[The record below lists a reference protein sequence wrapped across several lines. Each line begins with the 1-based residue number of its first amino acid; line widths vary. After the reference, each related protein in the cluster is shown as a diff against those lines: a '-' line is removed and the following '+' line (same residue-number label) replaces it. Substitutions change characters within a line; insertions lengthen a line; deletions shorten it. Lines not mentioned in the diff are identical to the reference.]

1 MTLLLSWRLP
11 SAPLQLGWRGDSG
24 ILAAVAAVQ
33 AAANPAQ
40 QIPTIIGPVGPPG
53 PAIIGPAGPPGPAF
67 DLDNAV
73 IDGGTFN

>member
-11 SAPLQLGWRGDSG
+11 AAPLQLVWRGEDRSLAA
-24 ILAAVAAVQ
+24 LAAVQV
-33 AAANPAQ
+33 AANSGQ
-40 QIPTIIGPVGPPG
+40 QIPTIIGP
-53 PAIIGPAGPPGPAF
+53 IGPPGPAF

>member
-11 SAPLQLGWRGDSG
+11 PAPLQLLWRGESQALS
-24 ILAAVAAVQ
+24 IQ
-33 AAANPAQ
+33 AAANSGLP
-40 QIPTIIGPVGPPG
+40 IPTIIGP
-53 PAIIGPAGPPGPAF
+53 IGPPGPAF

>member
-11 SAPLQLGWRGDSG
+11 AAPLQLVWRGDDWK
-24 ILAAVAAVQ
+24 LAAQVAA
-33 AAANPAQ
+33 NSGQ
-40 QIPTIIGPVGPPG
+40 QIPTIIGP
-53 PAIIGPAGPPGPAF
+53 IGPPGPAF

>member
-11 SAPLQLGWRGDSG
+11 PAPLQLVWRGEDRMNSA
-24 ILAAVAAVQ
+24 LAALQLAS
-33 AAANPAQ
+33 NSGQ
-40 QIPTIIGPVGPPG
+40 QIPTIIGPV
-53 PAIIGPAGPPGPAF
+53 GPPGPAF